1 MPTSINVKGYDK
13 PFTFPDGMSQ
23 EDIQAALETIPP
35 APPGLASEVP
45 KVLDTG
51 IRGAITGLPGL
62 IADTVTGQTPG
73 KRQFMA
79 NLLEALPG
87 PGGMLAAK
95 DFRTRQT
102 PLTQMAPSAALDY
115 GMQAPET
122 QGGKFAGTVLGGV
135 TGAFLPGGNMSNIQR
150 LITGLSSG
158 GGAYVGGEAL
168 GGGALGAAL
177 GGIAGGFAPGVV
189 NRFIPNEAGLAKE
202 TFADVTDADFST
214 IVKNMKQAEGQGFSI
229 NASQANPQQ
238 SNLDAIVDYLNSHR
252 QGLPIKQQLREQPGT
267 IKRAAELELS
277 GLPGFV
283 LEKDPMNAAVQAAAT
298 GRIDQLRKLASG
310 AWERYARPVT
320 KAGGKE
326 FAPEDVAQLE
336 QKLLAFR
343 NAPQHENTPYA
354 AMADEV
360 LTRIRKAKQGEG
372 LPGMEAQPAQ
382 PAVRDPYTGA
392 VKVPARPAQPAQSG
406 IPASPEYVTNPIALR
421 DAIEGAI
428 GGYQARTL
436 STKGPDAKMLKKTE
450 DLRGMFKE
458 LVDARMPELSQA
470 NNAYSS
476 MIRSVVNPAK
486 EGVFGR
492 LAGTR
497 GFADGTL
504 PSDKIFKVFDEGVT
518 KGATTSTIL
527 TAERG
532 MRKVDP
538 DAFPNAVKSYFNSK
552 FQKAFEKTGT
562 NEFPTDIASQLK
574 VVLGDPIADSQRWH
588 TTRDMLAGVA
598 RSKGVPD
605 NEVVD
610 GLKVFMT
617 SIVNQTKRP
626 AGTPKFDPMTVS
638 EATGS
643 KSLRNAGL
651 INPFTPFK
659 APMYWSADKTDS
671 KVLST
676 VAESLTSSE
685 GLLKLRQLART
696 APDSP
701 MREALLKSIVA
712 GGGATGSWETTKAM
726 GQK

>member
-1 MPTSINVKGYDK
+1 MAKIIEVPGMGNVE
-13 PFTFPDGMSQ
+13 FPDDMPDAQIEGILAQ
-23 EDIQAALETIPP
+23 H
-35 APPGLASEVP
+35 APKQPTLASEAP

-51 IRGAITGLPGL
+51 IRGAVTGIPGL
-62 IADTVTGQTPG
+62 IGDVLTGQTPG

-87 PGGMLAAK
+87 PGGSLAAA
-95 DFRTRQT
+95 DFRKRQT
-102 PLTQMAPSAALDY
+102 PLTQMAPSEALNI
-115 GMQAPET
+115 GMQEPET
-122 QGGKFAGTVLGGV
+122 KIGKAAGTVLGGV

-150 LITGLSSG
+150 LVTGLSSG
-158 GGAYVGGEAL
+158 GGAYVGGQV
-168 GGGALGAAL
+168 GGPLGAAL

-202 TFADVTDADFST
+202 TFADMTDADFSKT
-214 IVKNMKQAEGQGFSI
+214 IANMKQAEGQGYSI
-229 NASQANPQQ
+229 NASQANPHP
-238 SNLDAIVDYLNSHR
+238 SNLDAIVDYIGGSRHG
-252 QGLPIKQQLREQPGT
+252 QSIQQQLREQPGA
-267 IKRAAELELS
+267 IKRGAEMELA
-277 GLPGFV
+277 GIPGFV
-283 LEKDPMNAAVQAAAT
+283 LEKDRLNSAAQAAAT

-360 LTRIRKAKQGEG
+360 LSRIRKATQSEG

-392 VKVPARPAQPAQSG
+392 IKTPARPAQPAQSG

-450 DLRGMFKE
+450 DIRGMFKE

-476 MIRSVVNPAK
+476 MIRTSVNPAK
-486 EGVFGR
+486 EGILGR
-492 LAGTR
+492 VAGTA
-497 GFADGTL
+497 GFTEG
-504 PSDKIFKVFDEGVT
+504 KIPTDRIFRVFDVGST
-518 KGATTSTIL
+518 KGATTSDIL
-527 TAERG
+527 TLEKG
-532 MRKVDP
+532 MRKVDSE
-538 DAFPNAVKSYFNSK
+538 AFPNAAKSWINSK
-552 FQKAFEKTGT
+552 LQAVYDSSKT
-562 NEFPTDIASQLK
+562 NEFPQDIASQLRH
-574 VVLGDPIADSQRWH
+574 VFGDPVAESQRWQS
-588 TTRDMLAGVA
+588 TQDILAGIA
-598 RSKGVPD
+598 RSKGVPEKD
-605 NEVVD
+605 VVD
-610 GLKVFMT
+610 GFKTFMT
-617 SIVNQTKRP
+617 SVVNQTKRP
-626 AGTPKFDPMTVS
+626 QRISMFDPGAIS

-643 KSLRNAGL
+643 KALRNTGM
-651 INPFTPFK
+651 INPFTPLK
-659 APMYWSADKTDS
+659 APMFWMADKMDA

-712 GGGATGSWETTKAM
+712 GGGATGAWENTQAM
-726 GQK
+726 GRK